1 MNYSGMRK
9 ITKIDDYII
18 EIIKLNYH
26 NEWLVYLEGHKEQ
39 GVYYKTYKEAI
50 QSVLDKINY

>member
-18 EIIKLNYH
+18 IKLSYH
-26 NEWLVYLEGHKEQ
+26 DEWFVYLEGHKEQ
-39 GVYYKTYKEAI
+39 GVFYKTYKEAI